1 LPAFEQDRSRT
12 HRCNRDAG
20 RSSSLAYRRY

>member
-1 LPAFEQDRSRT
+1 LPAIEQDRSRT

-20 RSSSLAYRRY
+20 RSSSLATGV